1 LLVAN
6 LHEVGYGAVAELIRR
21 DYFIHTICDVTA
33 HLFTLNYTERQQGQ
47 LAINELRAV
56 SERR

>member
-21 DYFIHTICDVTA
+21 DYFIHTICDVIA
-33 HLFTLNYTERQQGQ
+33 RLFTLNYTERQQGQ